1 FLTNLSKEL
10 ITEQE
15 RSLER
20 LDTLTKHVEHM
31 VDIIQLQQSYSKTQ
45 GLTEPVSITKLV
57 EDAIRINDEALTRH
71 RVEVKC
77 ELVELP
83 LVFFDRH
90 KVLQILINLISNAK
104 YALSDS
110 SREDKILTI
119 RVTEPQS
126 GVFRIEVHDDGI
138 GIAKENLTRI
148 FEHGFTTKQDGYGF
162 GLHSAAIAA
171 KEMNGSLSV
180 HSEGIDKG
188 AVFTLELPFQTQEA
202 AK

>member
-1 FLTNLSKEL
+1 
-10 ITEQE
+10 
-15 RSLER
+15 
-20 LDTLTKHVEHM
+20 
-31 VDIIQLQQSYSKTQ
+31 
-45 GLTEPVSITKLV
+45 
-57 EDAIRINDEALTRH
+57 
-71 RVEVKC
+71 VEVKC

-83 LVFFDRH
+83 LVLFDRH
-90 KVLQILINLISNAK
+90 KLLQILINLISNAK

-126 GVFRIEVHDDGI
+126 DLFRIEVHDDGI
-138 GIAKENLTRI
+138 GIAQENLTRI
-148 FEHGFTTKQDGYGF
+148 FEHGFTTKKDGYGF

-171 KEMNGSLSV
+171 KEMNGSLTV
-180 HSEGIDKG
+180 HSEGIGKG